1 MVNTFENVKH
11 VNKGNYIMSTL
22 KNKTPVEM
30 ARILAE
36 SEALIHNVSLKLH
49 STFIKARKLLYE
61 AVKKEE
67 ILASMYRYDVQFPLL
82 IRLYYRNRMFT
93 FYIANADLLILN
105 TYFDSILDR
114 EWDYE
119 YRTGK
124 PVQSAESLSYIPLN

>member
-1 MVNTFENVKH
+1 
-11 VNKGNYIMSTL
+11 MSTL

-67 ILASMYRYDVQFPLL
+67 ILASTYRYDVQFPLL
-82 IRLYYRNRMFT
+82 IRLYYRNLMFT
-93 FYIANADLLILN
+93 FYIANAESLLTLN